1 MLDKKLY
8 EYAVI
13 RYVPRVEREEFINI
27 GVILFSKQSKYLDAR
42 FMEDYN
48 RLCAFH
54 TDCDIEQLQQYIQSF
69 LWICAGNPLGGPMA
83 LEDQPARFRWLS
95 ATRSTIFQ
103 VSKIHPGYG
112 EDMPQELNRLFTE
125 YVF

>member
-1 MLDKKLY
+1 MPGKKLY

-13 RYVPRVEREEFINI
+13 RYVPKVEREEFINI
-27 GVILFSKQSKYLDAR
+27 GVILFSKQAKFLSVR
-42 FMEDYN
+42 FVSEYH

-54 TDCDIEQLQQYIQSF
+54 PDCDTEQLKNYMQSF
-69 LWICAGNPLGGPMA
+69 QWICEGNPKGGVMA
-83 LEDQPARFRWLS
+83 KEDQPARFRWLS

-112 EDMPQELNRLFTE
+112 EDMQKELDRLFEE
-125 YVF
+125 YVL